1 MTQYSFGAE
10 TITNLSFP
18 ATRTALNAAIQALA
32 SNSSGDADPSVAGT
46 TVANQWWYE
55 TDTNILKIRNE
66 ANNGWVDVITL
77 DASMTASASELN
89 QLDAITRG
97 SILYGNASGATARLA
112 KGAAGTVL
120 TSDGTDISWAAAGG
134 GADVQTF
141 TSSGTWTKPSS
152 GTMCLIYAS
161 GGGGGGGVVT
171 SVTSQTGGIGPWL
184 KMKGILASNM
194 PSSASVTIGAG
205 GSGSTSSGT
214 AGSTGGL
221 TSVGTIFHVVGGT
234 GGPSYNGTFFSGTA
248 ASLTATQ
255 AANNIANRISAG
267 STNNDDRATG
277 GRGGATPTDGSY
289 GWGGKGGD
297 GQGGDGTGLCAGG
310 ACSLDTAGNGGDG
323 TGGIVTIITF

>member
-134 GADVQTF
+134 SGADVQTF

-152 GTMCLIYAS
+152 GTLCIVYAA
-161 GGGGGGGVVT
+161 GGGGGGGRIIGT
-171 SVTSQTGGIGPWL
+171 SGSGGAGSVL
-184 KMKGILASNM
+184 TAKGILASDM
-194 PSSASVTIGAG
+194 PSSFSVTIGAG
-205 GSGSTSSGT
+205 GAGSSDGTVAGSNGGTSS
-214 AGSTGGL
+214 AGAILHSLGGNGGL
-221 TSVGTIFHVVGGT
+221 SYSGGT
-234 GGPSYNGTFFSGTA
+234 NYPA
-248 ASLTATQ
+248 ANVFTATQ
-255 AANNIANRISAG
+255 QTNNITNLLFATSMDTTNQDAG
-267 STNNDDRATG
+267 
-277 GRGGATPTDGSY
+277 
-289 GWGGKGGD
+289 GGKGGTVVTPAGAFGIIGTGGN
-297 GQGGDGTGLCAGG
+297 GQGGDGVGIGAGG
-310 ACSLDTAGNGGDG
+310 AASDTAGGDG

>member
-120 TSDGTDISWAAAGG
+120 SSDGTDISWAAAAGG
-134 GADVQTF
+134 GSMEFIASSGAISNAADFAFTQFDDSKYNNYQFVPVNVKPATDDAVLEVHVSADGGSTYDTGSNYKVLTGTITAFYTQAAVGNASGVTGLNGIF
-141 TSSGTWTKPSS
+141 HIYNAGSDKFTTAVNLMTWTTSSGQAKS
-152 GTMCLIYAS
+152 GTGNGSAHIVDEVTDAIRFRFAS
-161 GGGGGGGVVT
+161 GN
-171 SVTSQTGGIGPWL
+171 I
-184 KMKGILASNM
+184 A
-194 PSSASVTIGAG
+194 
-205 GSGSTSSGT
+205 SGT
-214 AGSTGGL
+214 IL
-221 TSVGTIFHVVGGT
+221 M
-234 GGPSYNGTFFSGTA
+234 
-248 ASLTATQ
+248 
-255 AANNIANRISAG
+255 
-267 STNNDDRATG
+267 
-277 GRGGATPTDGSY
+277 Y
-289 GWGGKGGD
+289 GIKK
-297 GQGGDGTGLCAGG
+297 
-310 ACSLDTAGNGGDG
+310 S
-323 TGGIVTIITF
+323 

>member
-134 GADVQTF
+134 SGADVQTF

-152 GTMCLIYAS
+152 GTLCIVYAA
-161 GGGGGGGVVT
+161 GGGGGGGRITGTNGGPGLGSVIT
-171 SVTSQTGGIGPWL
+171 S
-184 KMKGILASNM
+184 KGILASNM
-194 PSSASVTIGAG
+194 PSSFSVTIGAG
-205 GSGSTSSGT
+205 GAGSTSYT
-214 AGSTGGL
+214 AAGSN
-221 TSVGTIFHVVGGT
+221 GGT
-234 GGPSYNGTFFSGTA
+234 SSAGAILHSLGGNGGPSFSGGWAYPA
-248 ASLTATQ
+248 ANVFTATQ
-255 AANNIANRISAG
+255 QTNNI
-267 STNNDDRATG
+267 TNLLFGTSMDYGMRGNG
-277 GRGGATPTDGSY
+277 GRGGSVPSAGTFGIFGT
-289 GWGGKGGD
+289 GGD
-297 GQGGDGTGLCAGG
+297 GQGGDGVGIGAAGAG
-310 ACSLDTAGNGGDG
+310 SDTAGGDG